1 MISIFNFSINLLIV
15 VCLFI
20 YFIFTTIDF
29 NLKNIE
35 YFLILI
41 IVINLFNKIY
51 IWSNF
56 RVFIKKDLNKIFK
69 KILFNDSFAKLS
81 IVILS
86 TVIPIYMLMQKDILV
101 IDILIEKASFLLVS
115 FFALIGFYLEFYIKE
130 AQKLHLICQILL
142 GTCLLLYKVWLFYLV
157 AL

>member
-15 VCLFI
+15 VCLFV
-20 YFIFTTIDF
+20 YFIFTTIGF

-56 RVFIKKDLNKIFK
+56 RVFFKKDLNKIFK
-69 KILFNDSFAKLS
+69 NILFNDSFAKLS

-101 IDILIEKASFLLVS
+101 VDILIEKASFLLVS
-115 FFALIGFYLEFYIKE
+115 IFALIGFYLEFYILEVTK
-130 AQKLHLICQILL
+130 IDD
-142 GTCLLLYKVWLFYLV
+142 
-157 AL
+157 

>member
-29 NLKNIE
+29 NPKNIE

-41 IVINLFNKIY
+41 IVINSFNKIY

-69 KILFNDSFAKLS
+69 DILFNDSFAKLS
-81 IVILS
+81 IIILS

-101 IDILIEKASFLLVS
+101 VDILIEKASFLLVS
-115 FFALIGFYLEFYIKE
+115 FFALIGFYLEFYILEVTK
-130 AQKLHLICQILL
+130 IDD
-142 GTCLLLYKVWLFYLV
+142 
-157 AL
+157 

>member
-1 MISIFNFSINLLIV
+1 MISIFNFSINLLII

-20 YFIFTTIDF
+20 YFIFTTIEF

-35 YFLILI
+35 YFLILL
-41 IVINLFNKIY
+41 IVINSFNKIY

-69 KILFNDSFAKLS
+69 DILFNDSFAKLS
-81 IVILS
+81 IIILS

-101 IDILIEKASFLLVS
+101 VDILIEKASFLLVS
-115 FFALIGFYLEFYIKE
+115 IFALIGFYLEFYILEVTK
-130 AQKLHLICQILL
+130 IDD
-142 GTCLLLYKVWLFYLV
+142 
-157 AL
+157 

>member
-20 YFIFTTIDF
+20 YFIFTTIGF

-41 IVINLFNKIY
+41 IVINSFNKIY

-69 KILFNDSFAKLS
+69 DIIFNESFAKLS
-81 IVILS
+81 IIILS
-86 TVIPIYMLMQKDILV
+86 TVVPIYMLMQKDILV
-101 IDILIEKASFLLVS
+101 VDILIEKASFLLVS
-115 FFALIGFYLEFYIKE
+115 IFALIGFYLEFYILEVTK
-130 AQKLHLICQILL
+130 IDD
-142 GTCLLLYKVWLFYLV
+142 
-157 AL
+157 

>member
-41 IVINLFNKIY
+41 IIINSFNKIY

-56 RVFIKKDLNKIFK
+56 RVFIKKDLNKILK
-69 KILFNDSFAKLS
+69 DILFNDSFEKLS
-81 IVILS
+81 IIILS

-101 IDILIEKASFLLVS
+101 IDILIEKASFLLGS
-115 FFALIGFYLEFYIKE
+115 IFALIGFFLEFYILEVLK
-130 AQKLHLICQILL
+130 IDD
-142 GTCLLLYKVWLFYLV
+142 
-157 AL
+157 

>member
-1 MISIFNFSINLLIV
+1 MISIINFSINLLIV

-41 IVINLFNKIY
+41 IVINSFNKIY

-56 RVFIKKDLNKIFK
+56 RVFIKKDLNKIFTD
-69 KILFNDSFAKLS
+69 ILFNDSFAKLS
-81 IVILS
+81 IIILS
-86 TVIPIYMLMQKDILV
+86 SVIPIYMLMQKDILL
-101 IDILIEKASFLLVS
+101 IDILIEKTSFLLVS
-115 FFALIGFYLEFYIKE
+115 IFALIGFYLEFYILEVTK
-130 AQKLHLICQILL
+130 IDD
-142 GTCLLLYKVWLFYLV
+142 
-157 AL
+157 

>member
-20 YFIFTTIDF
+20 YFIFTTIGF
-29 NLKNIE
+29 NLENIE

-41 IVINLFNKIY
+41 IVINSFNKIY

-69 KILFNDSFAKLS
+69 DKLFYDAFAKLS
-81 IVILS
+81 IIILS

-101 IDILIEKASFLLVS
+101 VDILIEKASFLLVS
-115 FFALIGFYLEFYIKE
+115 IFALIGFYLEFYILEVTK
-130 AQKLHLICQILL
+130 IDD
-142 GTCLLLYKVWLFYLV
+142 
-157 AL
+157 

>member
-15 VCLFI
+15 VCLFV
-20 YFIFTTIDF
+20 YFIFTTIGF

-69 KILFNDSFAKLS
+69 DILFNDSFAKLS

-86 TVIPIYMLMQKDILV
+86 TVIPIYMLLQKDILV
-101 IDILIEKASFLLVS
+101 INILIEKVSFLLVS
-115 FFALIGFYLEFYIKE
+115 FFALIGFYLEFYILEVTK
-130 AQKLHLICQILL
+130 IND
-142 GTCLLLYKVWLFYLV
+142 
-157 AL
+157 

>member
-41 IVINLFNKIY
+41 IVINSFNKIY

-69 KILFNDSFAKLS
+69 DILFNDLFTKLS
-81 IVILS
+81 IIILS
-86 TVIPIYMLMQKDILV
+86 TVIPIYMLIQKDILV
-101 IDILIEKASFLLVS
+101 VDVLIVKASFLLVS
-115 FFALIGFYLEFYIKE
+115 FFALIGFYLEFF
-130 AQKLHLICQILL
+130 ILEV
-142 GTCLLLYKVWLFYLV
+142 KKIDD
-157 AL
+157 

>member
-29 NLKNIE
+29 NIKNIE

-41 IVINLFNKIY
+41 ILINSFNKIY

-56 RVFIKKDLNKIFK
+56 RVFIKKNLNKIFK
-69 KILFNDSFAKLS
+69 EILFHDSFAKLS
-81 IVILS
+81 IIILS

-101 IDILIEKASFLLVS
+101 VDILIEKASFLLVS
-115 FFALIGFYLEFYIKE
+115 IFALIGFYLEFYI
-130 AQKLHLICQILL
+130 L
-142 GTCLLLYKVWLFYLV
+142 KVTKIDD
-157 AL
+157 

>member
-20 YFIFTTIDF
+20 YFIFTTIDL

-41 IVINLFNKIY
+41 IIINSFNKIY
-51 IWSNF
+51 IWLNF
-56 RVFIKKDLNKIFK
+56 RVFIKKNLNKIFK
-69 KILFNDSFAKLS
+69 DILFNDSFAKLS
-81 IVILS
+81 IIILS

-101 IDILIEKASFLLVS
+101 VDILIEKASFLLVS
-115 FFALIGFYLEFYIKE
+115 IFALIGFYLEFYILEVTK
-130 AQKLHLICQILL
+130 IDD
-142 GTCLLLYKVWLFYLV
+142 
-157 AL
+157 

>member
-29 NLKNIE
+29 YLKNIE

-41 IVINLFNKIY
+41 IVINSFNKIY
-51 IWSNF
+51 IWLNF
-56 RVFIKKDLNKIFK
+56 KVFIKKDLNKIFK
-69 KILFNDSFAKLS
+69 DILFNDSFAKLS

-101 IDILIEKASFLLVS
+101 VDILIEKASFLLVS
-115 FFALIGFYLEFYIKE
+115 IFALIGFYLEFYILEVTK
-130 AQKLHLICQILL
+130 IDD
-142 GTCLLLYKVWLFYLV
+142 
-157 AL
+157 

>member
-41 IVINLFNKIY
+41 IVINSFNKIY

-56 RVFIKKDLNKIFK
+56 RVFIKKNLNRIFK
-69 KILFNDSFAKLS
+69 DILFNDSFVKLC
-81 IVILS
+81 IIILS

-115 FFALIGFYLEFYIKE
+115 IFALIGFYLEFYILEVTK
-130 AQKLHLICQILL
+130 IDD
-142 GTCLLLYKVWLFYLV
+142 
-157 AL
+157 

>member
-56 RVFIKKDLNKIFK
+56 RVFIKKNLYKIFK
-69 KILFNDSFAKLS
+69 DILFNDSFAKLS
-81 IVILS
+81 IIILS

-101 IDILIEKASFLLVS
+101 VDILIEKASFLLVS
-115 FFALIGFYLEFYIKE
+115 IFALIGFYLEFYILEVTK
-130 AQKLHLICQILL
+130 IDD
-142 GTCLLLYKVWLFYLV
+142 
-157 AL
+157 

>member
-1 MISIFNFSINLLIV
+1 MISKFNFSINLLIV
-15 VCLFI
+15 VCLLI

-35 YFLILI
+35 YLIILI

-69 KILFNDSFAKLS
+69 DILFNDSFAKLS
-81 IVILS
+81 IIILS
-86 TVIPIYMLMQKDILV
+86 AVIPIYMLMQKDRLV
-101 IDILIEKASFLLVS
+101 VDILIEKASFLLVS
-115 FFALIGFYLEFYIKE
+115 IFALIGFYLEFYILEVTK
-130 AQKLHLICQILL
+130 IDD
-142 GTCLLLYKVWLFYLV
+142 
-157 AL
+157 

>member
-20 YFIFTTIDF
+20 YFIFTTIGF
-29 NLKNIE
+29 NLENIE

-41 IVINLFNKIY
+41 IVINSFNKIY
-51 IWSNF
+51 IWSSF
-56 RVFIKKDLNKIFK
+56 KVFIKKDLNKIFTD
-69 KILFNDSFAKLS
+69 ILFNDSFAKLS
-81 IVILS
+81 IIILS

-115 FFALIGFYLEFYIKE
+115 IFALIGFYLEFYILEVTK
-130 AQKLHLICQILL
+130 IDD
-142 GTCLLLYKVWLFYLV
+142 
-157 AL
+157 

>member
-20 YFIFTTIDF
+20 YFIFTTIGF
-29 NLKNIE
+29 NLENIE

-41 IVINLFNKIY
+41 IVINSFNKIY

-56 RVFIKKDLNKIFK
+56 RVFIKKDLNKIFTD
-69 KILFNDSFAKLS
+69 ILFNVSFAKLT
-81 IVILS
+81 IIILS

-101 IDILIEKASFLLVS
+101 VDILIEKASFLLVS
-115 FFALIGFYLEFYIKE
+115 IFALIGFYLEFYILEVTK
-130 AQKLHLICQILL
+130 IDD
-142 GTCLLLYKVWLFYLV
+142 
-157 AL
+157 

>member
-20 YFIFTTIDF
+20 YFIFTTIEF

-35 YFLILI
+35 YFLILL

-56 RVFIKKDLNKIFK
+56 RVFIKKNLNKIFK
-69 KILFNDSFAKLS
+69 DILFNDSFTKLS
-81 IVILS
+81 IIILS
-86 TVIPIYMLMQKDILV
+86 TIIPIYMLMQKDVLV
-101 IDILIEKASFLLVS
+101 VDILIEKASFLLVS
-115 FFALIGFYLEFYIKE
+115 FFALIGFYLEFYILEVTK
-130 AQKLHLICQILL
+130 IDD
-142 GTCLLLYKVWLFYLV
+142 
-157 AL
+157 

>member
-41 IVINLFNKIY
+41 IVINSFNKIY

-56 RVFIKKDLNKIFK
+56 TVFIKKDLNKIFTD
-69 KILFNDSFAKLS
+69 ILFNDFFVKLS
-81 IVILS
+81 IIILS

-101 IDILIEKASFLLVS
+101 VDILIEKTSFLLVS
-115 FFALIGFYLEFYIKE
+115 IFALIGFYLEFYILEVTK
-130 AQKLHLICQILL
+130 I
-142 GTCLLLYKVWLFYLV
+142 YD
-157 AL
+157 

>member
-1 MISIFNFSINLLIV
+1 MISIFNFSINLLII

-29 NLKNIE
+29 NPKNIE

-41 IVINLFNKIY
+41 IVINSFNKIY

-69 KILFNDSFAKLS
+69 DILFNDSFAKLS

-101 IDILIEKASFLLVS
+101 VDILIEKASFLLVS
-115 FFALIGFYLEFYIKE
+115 IFALIGFYLEFYILEVTK
-130 AQKLHLICQILL
+130 IDD
-142 GTCLLLYKVWLFYLV
+142 
-157 AL
+157 

>member
-1 MISIFNFSINLLIV
+1 MISIINFSINLLIL

-41 IVINLFNKIY
+41 IVINSFNKIY
-51 IWSNF
+51 IWSKF

-69 KILFNDSFAKLS
+69 DILFNDSFAKLS
-81 IVILS
+81 IIILS
-86 TVIPIYMLMQKDILV
+86 TVIPIYMLLQKDILV
-101 IDILIEKASFLLVS
+101 INILIEKVSFLLVS
-115 FFALIGFYLEFYIKE
+115 FFALIGFYLEFYILE
-130 AQKLHLICQILL
+130 VTIIDD
-142 GTCLLLYKVWLFYLV
+142 
-157 AL
+157 

>member
-41 IVINLFNKIY
+41 IVINSFNKIY

-56 RVFIKKDLNKIFK
+56 RVFIKKDLNKKFTE
-69 KILFNDSFAKLS
+69 ILFNVSFAKLS
-81 IVILS
+81 IIILS
-86 TVIPIYMLMQKDILV
+86 TVIPIYMLLQKDILV
-101 IDILIEKASFLLVS
+101 VDILIEKASFLLVS
-115 FFALIGFYLEFYIKE
+115 IFALIGFYLEFYVLEVTKNR
-130 AQKLHLICQILL
+130 
-142 GTCLLLYKVWLFYLV
+142 
-157 AL
+157 

>member
-1 MISIFNFSINLLIV
+1 MISIFNFATNLLIV

-41 IVINLFNKIY
+41 ILINSFNKIY

-56 RVFIKKDLNKIFK
+56 RVFIKKDLNKIFTD
-69 KILFNDSFAKLS
+69 ILFNDSFAKLS
-81 IVILS
+81 IIILS

-101 IDILIEKASFLLVS
+101 VDILIEKASFLLVS
-115 FFALIGFYLEFYIKE
+115 IFALIGFYLEFYILEVIK
-130 AQKLHLICQILL
+130 IDD
-142 GTCLLLYKVWLFYLV
+142 
-157 AL
+157 

>member
-20 YFIFTTIDF
+20 YFIFTTIEF

-35 YFLILI
+35 YFLILL
-41 IVINLFNKIY
+41 IVINSFNKIY

-69 KILFNDSFAKLS
+69 DILFNVSFAKLS
-81 IVILS
+81 IIILS

-101 IDILIEKASFLLVS
+101 VDILIEKACFLLVS
-115 FFALIGFYLEFYIKE
+115 IFALIGFYLEFYILEVTK
-130 AQKLHLICQILL
+130 IDD
-142 GTCLLLYKVWLFYLV
+142 
-157 AL
+157 

>member
-1 MISIFNFSINLLIV
+1 MISIFNFTINLLIV

-20 YFIFTTIDF
+20 YFIFTTIEF

-35 YFLILI
+35 YFLILL
-41 IVINLFNKIY
+41 IVLNSFNKIY

-69 KILFNDSFAKLS
+69 DILFNDSFAKLS
-81 IVILS
+81 IIILS

-101 IDILIEKASFLLVS
+101 VNILIEKTSFLLVS
-115 FFALIGFYLEFYIKE
+115 FFALIGFYLEFYILEVIK
-130 AQKLHLICQILL
+130 IDD
-142 GTCLLLYKVWLFYLV
+142 
-157 AL
+157 

>member
-20 YFIFTTIDF
+20 YFVFTTIEF

-35 YFLILI
+35 YFLILL
-41 IVINLFNKIY
+41 IVINSFNKIY

-69 KILFNDSFAKLS
+69 DILFNDSFAKLS
-81 IVILS
+81 IIILS

-101 IDILIEKASFLLVS
+101 VDILIEKASFLLVS
-115 FFALIGFYLEFYIKE
+115 FFAFIGFYLEFYILEVTK
-130 AQKLHLICQILL
+130 IDD
-142 GTCLLLYKVWLFYLV
+142 
-157 AL
+157 

>member
-20 YFIFTTIDF
+20 YFIFTTIEL

-35 YFLILI
+35 YFLILLI
-41 IVINLFNKIY
+41 AINSFNKIY

-69 KILFNDSFAKLS
+69 DILFNDSFAKLS

-115 FFALIGFYLEFYIKE
+115 IFALIGFYLEFYILEVTK
-130 AQKLHLICQILL
+130 IDD
-142 GTCLLLYKVWLFYLV
+142 
-157 AL
+157 

>member
-1 MISIFNFSINLLIV
+1 MISIFNFTINLLIV

-56 RVFIKKDLNKIFK
+56 RVFIKKDLNKIFTD
-69 KILFNDSFAKLS
+69 ILFNDSFAKLS
-81 IVILS
+81 IIILS
-86 TVIPIYMLMQKDILV
+86 SVIPIYMLMQKDILV
-101 IDILIEKASFLLVS
+101 VDILIEKASFLLVS
-115 FFALIGFYLEFYIKE
+115 IFALIGFYLEFYILEMTK
-130 AQKLHLICQILL
+130 IDD
-142 GTCLLLYKVWLFYLV
+142 
-157 AL
+157 